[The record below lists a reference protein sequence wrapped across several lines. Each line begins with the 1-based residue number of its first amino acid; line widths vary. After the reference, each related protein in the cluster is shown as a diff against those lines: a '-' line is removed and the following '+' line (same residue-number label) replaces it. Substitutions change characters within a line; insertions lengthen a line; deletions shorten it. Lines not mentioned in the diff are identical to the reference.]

1 MPSEFGK
8 DDAESKTY
16 QREHANVNIR
26 LPADIIETMDEI
38 HFYANKEM
46 RGKRKKLT
54 KSEFYETIFRDL
66 INEYKLTGK
75 ESRVW
80 KTLVS

>member
-8 DDAESKTY
+8 DDVGSKNY
-16 QREHANVNIR
+16 RHQANVNIR
-26 LPADIIETMDEI
+26 LTADIIETLDEI

-54 KSEFYETIFRDL
+54 KSEFYEIIFKDI
-66 INEYKLTGK
+66 INEYKLIGK

-80 KTLVS
+80 KIILS